1 MRFIF
6 KNAKLP
12 AVSNIYLQETIR
24 KLWEKPST
32 HRFMNGLS
40 QLIKDTSL
48 EELVLETAAYTACR
62 CCDKKYS
69 GHPQMLP
76 HSLLG
81 FEGAWSLTSFFYS
94 KNRLLPLVQMM
105 WYAMAEARSQEVDI
119 KALIGT
125 PPTFDILNFETF
137 KKFYLERNFEKAF
150 PLFVFLMR
158 NPEGRKAMFPFLIS
172 QVLSDEA
179 QLGHKLIYV
188 IKTWQFC
195 EVMKWQQYHLY
206 WFPVIHS
213 VLKIPPQTEIFS
225 LVESYFNQNAKNLC
239 RPRTPP
245 ARSAGSNGDQDE
257 HGPVLLEER
266 YRELRDSLYNDEK
279 SVTLEKLSQKISEGY
294 TVEALFEGLKLASC
308 ELILGTDFKHW
319 MTSLHALHVACGLSE
334 VLSELDE
341 STQIKALLFASLFIK
356 KMAILSKPFEIPSS
370 HPLKTVD
377 EKNTPS
383 FFLEHAIIKGDVSR
397 ALGALEFMIAENKI
411 TSAPLELLAFLA
423 SKNTYSVLYGH
434 DIQCAAACLKSYTTS
449 QHPLKAIY
457 LKALVKLLAS
467 EPKEQTIYN
476 ALQNT
481 QTIKPGYYSTEG
493 NFQF

>member
-1 MRFIF
+1 M
-6 KNAKLP
+6 
-12 AVSNIYLQETIR
+12 SNIYLQETIQ

-32 HRFMNGLS
+32 HRFMNTMS
-40 QLIKDTSL
+40 SLIKDTSL
-48 EELVLETAAYTACR
+48 EDIVLETAVYTASR
-62 CCDKKYS
+62 CTDKKYS
-69 GHPQMLP
+69 GHHQMLP

-81 FEGAWSLTSFFYS
+81 LEGAWSLTSFFYS

-125 PPTFDILNFETF
+125 PPTFDVLNFETF
-137 KKFYLERNFEKAF
+137 KKFYLERNFETAF
-150 PLFVFLMR
+150 PLLVFLMR

-195 EVMKWQQYHLY
+195 EAMKWQQYHLY
-206 WFPVIHS
+206 WFPVIHA
-213 VLKIPPQTEIFS
+213 VLKIPPQTETFS
-225 LVESYFNQNAKNLC
+225 LVESYFNQNSKAFLKASSSVSELSEG
-239 RPRTPP
+239 T
-245 ARSAGSNGDQDE
+245 
-257 HGPVLLEER
+257 

-279 SVTLEKLSQKISEGY
+279 TVTLEKLSQKISEGY
-294 TVEALFEGLKLASC
+294 AVKTLFEGLKLASC

-319 MTSLHALHVACGLSE
+319 MTSLQAFHMVQGLSE
-334 VLSELDE
+334 VLSELDG
-341 STQIKALLFASLFIK
+341 STQIKALLMSALFIK

-377 EKNTPS
+377 EKNAPS
-383 FFLEHAIIKGDVSR
+383 FFLEHSITKGDVSR

-411 TSAPLELLAFLA
+411 TNATLELLAFLA

-449 QHPLKAIY
+449 RHPLKAIY
-457 LKALVKLLAS
+457 LEALVKLLAAQ
-467 EPKEQTIYN
+467 PKEQTIYH
-476 ALQNT
+476 ALMNT